1 MSTDYSYDEQV
12 CAFVFDHSAHRDLV
26 LTCYRANSSP
36 SSSSPSPPWSLYL
49 SHTRPSNPVKARD
62 PPDSTFATD
71 TNIIS
76 SELENTAPKIQ
87 SAFKPDH
94 ADLVDA
100 QRRRQKKKQRRLK
113 RVAVAVVGW
122 AFIAVNVYLMA
133 TTQRTAAK
141 IWDPYDILGVSSVR
155 LQLPALFKQARLAK
169 QPHIGRDGKTDTVA
183 ISQAVCNA
191 SSRQSEAGSSQERD
205 FRHNQRAM
213 GGDHQSI
220 QDLDR

>member
-12 CAFVFDHSAHRDLV
+12 RTFAFDHFAHRDLV
-26 LTCYRANSSP
+26 LTCYRANSSL
-36 SSSSPSPPWSLYL
+36 SSSSLSPPWSLYL
-49 SHTRPSNPVKARD
+49 SHTRLSNPVKARD
-62 PPDSTFATD
+62 PPDSTSATD
-71 TNIIS
+71 TNIIFS
-76 SELENTAPKIQ
+76 DLENTAPKIQ

-155 LQLPALFKQARLAK
+155 LQLPTFYKQARLVK
-169 QPHIGRDGKTDTVA
+169 RPHLGRDGKTDTIP
-183 ISQAVCNA
+183 ISQAVCNFT
-191 SSRQSEAGSSQERD
+191 S
-205 FRHNQRAM
+205 
-213 GGDHQSI
+213 
-220 QDLDR
+220 